1 MDYDKIA
8 QIVVDNLKEALEEK
22 RYKFGNPP
30 RPTRLGNKI
39 ASGKLQDSISAT
51 TSQDAISIK
60 MENYGQWVQS
70 GRRKGEKG
78 VPISALLRWIK
89 DRRIKSKDLTDRQ
102 LAFAIQRNIKKFGIR
117 PSNWFDVA
125 IDNMFDDP
133 RFIDVFET
141 TVADEIDMKLEKVI
155 DILEGI

>member
-1 MDYDKIA
+1 MDYDKVA
-8 QIVVDNLKEALEEK
+8 EIVVDNLKKALEEK

-30 RPTRLGNKI
+30 QGTRLGNKI
-39 ASGKLQDSISAT
+39 ASGKLQDSISAEV
-51 TSQDAISIK
+51 SSNAIGIK
-60 MENYGQWVQS
+60 MENYGQFVQS
-70 GRRKGEKG
+70 GRKKGEKG
-78 VPISALLRWIK
+78 VPISALVKWIK
-89 DRRIKSKDLTDRQ
+89 DRNIRSKDLTDRQ

-133 RFIDVFET
+133 RFIEVFET
-141 TVADEIDMKLEKVI
+141 TVADDLELKIEEVI